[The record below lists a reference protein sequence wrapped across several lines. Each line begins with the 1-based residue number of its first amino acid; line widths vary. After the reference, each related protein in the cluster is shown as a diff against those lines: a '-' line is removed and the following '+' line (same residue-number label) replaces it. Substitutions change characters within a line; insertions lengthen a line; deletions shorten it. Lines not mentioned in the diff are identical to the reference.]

1 MNTMTLKQAQA
12 RIAELEAAN
21 KARRPKP
28 TLKVSAKG
36 GVSLYGLG
44 RWPVTLYRESWE
56 TVLGMADQIRS
67 FIDANASQLSTK
79 NSQPV

>member
-1 MNTMTLKQAQA
+1 MPKLTAAQMEA
-12 RIAELEAAN
+12 RIAELEAQA

-28 TLKVSAKG
+28 SLKVSAKG

-44 RWPVTLYRESWE
+44 RWPVTLYREGWE
-56 TVLGMADQIRS
+56 TVLSMTDQIRT

-79 NSQPV
+79 QPA